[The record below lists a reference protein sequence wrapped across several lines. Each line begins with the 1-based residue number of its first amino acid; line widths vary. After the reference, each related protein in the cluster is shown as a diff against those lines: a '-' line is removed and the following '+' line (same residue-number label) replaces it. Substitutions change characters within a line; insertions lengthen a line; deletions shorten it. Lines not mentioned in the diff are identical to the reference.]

1 MSKKAEELAR
11 RITGL
16 SPEGYNE
23 GSPIRIDTQRR
34 LALCIALIDAALCE
48 EREQF
53 GHAVAKA
60 LRENHA
66 FDSDEAIAVLNE
78 AENILLEWRTP

>member
-1 MSKKAEELAR
+1 MGTK
-11 RITGL
+11 GL
-16 SPEGYNE
+16 PE
-23 GSPIRIDTQRR
+23 
-34 LALCIALIDAALCE
+34 AVALIDAALCE